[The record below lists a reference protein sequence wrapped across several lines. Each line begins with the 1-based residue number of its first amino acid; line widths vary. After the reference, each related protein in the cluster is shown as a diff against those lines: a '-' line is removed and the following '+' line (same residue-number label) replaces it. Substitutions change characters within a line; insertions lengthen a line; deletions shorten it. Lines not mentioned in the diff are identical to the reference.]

1 MQQKGAR
8 YVRVRALWLAAA
20 LAAAFWA
27 RDLIWQAVVQ
37 LFFGML
43 VALAALPVMKRLE
56 KRFPPGA
63 SATLSITSLSALL
76 IASLLL
82 LAPALITQGRQLIA
96 MLPAMYNAAEEW
108 LVRAQGWLAENGI
121 ALDGELRGSLL
132 SRGEEALSAA
142 APAAM
147 AWVGGVAGSLG
158 KWMLAPVFGFY
169 FLRDRRQIGQW
180 LLSLTPVEKRDVI
193 VHILREMRRET
204 AGYLRGQLMVSAVVG
219 GLTALGLM
227 FCGVPAWLLLGV
239 IMGVL
244 ELIPY
249 VGPFLGG
256 VLVALF
262 SLPGGLA
269 RTLWALGVVIVV
281 QQLEGGMLSPQLM
294 SDATRLHPVAVVL
307 CVMLGG
313 TAGGIG
319 GILLSVPLLLCARAA
334 LRVIGLRQAGD
345 KARL

>member
-1 MQQKGAR
+1 MQQKIAGVPYAR
-8 YVRVRALWLAAA
+8 LLWAAAA
-20 LAAAFWA
+20 LGVIYWA
-27 RDLIWQAVVQ
+27 RELIWQAAIQ
-37 LFFGML
+37 LFLGML

-56 KRFPPGA
+56 KRLSPGLAA
-63 SATLSITSLSALL
+63 SLSMTGLSALAL
-76 IASLLL
+76 SAVFL
-82 LAPALITQGRQLIA
+82 LAPALISQGRQLLS
-96 MLPAMYNAAEEW
+96 MLPSLMASAEALVGQAQRW
-108 LVRAQGWLAENGI
+108 LSQNGV
-121 ALDGELRGSLL
+121 ALDEGTILTRGQ
-132 SRGEEALSAA
+132 EALGAA

-147 AWVGGVAGSLG
+147 AWVGNAAGSVG
-158 KWMLAPVFGFY
+158 KWMLAPLFGFY
-169 FLRDRRQIGQW
+169 FLRDRRRIAQW
-180 LLSLTPVEKRDVI
+180 LLSLVPVEKREVT
-193 VHILREMRRET
+193 VQILREMRRET

-219 GLTALGLM
+219 ALTAVGLL
-227 FCGVPAWLLLGV
+227 FCGVPAWLLLGAA
-239 IMGVL
+239 MGVL

-313 TAGGIG
+313 AAGGVG

-334 LRVIGLRQAGD
+334 LRVVGLHRRQEGQ
-345 KARL
+345 

>member
-1 MQQKGAR
+1 M
-8 YVRVRALWLAAA
+8 
-20 LAAAFWA
+20 
-27 RDLIWQAVVQ
+27 
-37 LFFGML
+37 
-43 VALAALPVMKRLE
+43 
-56 KRFPPGA
+56 
-63 SATLSITSLSALL
+63 
-76 IASLLL
+76 
-82 LAPALITQGRQLIA
+82 
-96 MLPAMYNAAEEW
+96 
-108 LVRAQGWLAENGI
+108 
-121 ALDGELRGSLL
+121 
-132 SRGEEALSAA
+132 
-142 APAAM
+142 
-147 AWVGGVAGSLG
+147 
-158 KWMLAPVFGFY
+158 
-169 FLRDRRQIGQW
+169 
-180 LLSLTPVEKRDVI
+180 I

-334 LRVIGLRQAGD
+334 LRVISLRRPQEDG
-345 KARL
+345 RP